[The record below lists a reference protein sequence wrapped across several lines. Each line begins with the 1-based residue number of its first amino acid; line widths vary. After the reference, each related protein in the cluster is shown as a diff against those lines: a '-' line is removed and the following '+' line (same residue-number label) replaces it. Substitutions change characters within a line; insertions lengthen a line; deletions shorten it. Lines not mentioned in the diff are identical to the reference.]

1 MAMNA
6 SCYNDNRDARPVR
19 LLLAPFGALKAR
31 KGMLMGLYDVVL
43 ILHNSFAGLT
53 LLLALVAAVILL
65 ATSRTTSRGAS
76 LALRVALIS
85 ASLQFVFGLVLVVLG
100 LVGGNA
106 AGVAALWLH
115 YLLGIISVGVLSAVA
130 ARGRRAPD
138 TQARQYGLRLLG
150 VVLLVLMTFLV
161 GQYRYQPF

>member
-1 MAMNA
+1 M
-6 SCYNDNRDARPVR
+6 P
-19 LLLAPFGALKAR
+19 
-31 KGMLMGLYDVVL
+31 MGLYGVVL

-65 ATSRTTSRGAS
+65 ATARTTSRAAS
-76 LALRVALIS
+76 IALRAALIS
-85 ASLQFVFGLVLVVLG
+85 ASIQFVFGLVLVVLG
-100 LVGGNA
+100 LVAGNV

-115 YLLGIISVGVLSAVA
+115 YLLGIVAVGVLSAVA
-130 ARGRRAPD
+130 ARGRGAPD

-150 VVLLVLMTFLV
+150 VVLLVLITFLV